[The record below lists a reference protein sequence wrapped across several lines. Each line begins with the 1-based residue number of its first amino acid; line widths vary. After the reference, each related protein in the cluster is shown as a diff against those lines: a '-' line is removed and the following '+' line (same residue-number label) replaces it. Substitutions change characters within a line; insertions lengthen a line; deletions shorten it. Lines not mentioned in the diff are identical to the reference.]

1 MGRRLADAPA
11 LTAPQACRSRPP
23 KTRAPMKRSSAD
35 GVSFEQALKKLE
47 EAVHKLEDG
56 SLNLDDAL
64 KAFEQGIQW
73 SRQCHQRLVEAEKKV
88 EVLLKNEKDELTQV
102 AFDLDE
108 SE

>member
-1 MGRRLADAPA
+1 MGCRLADPSSV
-11 LTAPQACRSRPP
+11 TSCISPP
-23 KTRAPMKRSSAD
+23 DSWPPAPMKRSSSD

-64 KAFEQGIQW
+64 KTFEQGIQW

-88 EVLLKNEKDELTQV
+88 DILLKNEKDELTQV

-108 SE
+108 TE